1 MTLGKSGSTARTWGF
16 SVRVMVIAL
25 AAFPSL
31 SSPLT
36 SSQLISR
43 EPFLINSTWSHH
55 PWLTASS
62 EQGHGQVQSVL
73 HLMTVPVSTIMYFGH
88 SLKQASCL
96 FFPWGLGHRAWLWL
110 GWAKPGLSV
119 PFLSTS
125 SPLMVRCL
133 GAWRLHIPQTAAWD
147 QGPGRLLNQALL
159 PPKNVP
165 GGWGNPGRQ
174 RI

>member
-25 AAFPSL
+25 TAFPSL
-31 SSPLT
+31 SSPPT

-96 FFPWGLGHRAWLWL
+96 FFPWDFGRRAWLWL
-110 GWAKPGLSV
+110 GWAKPGLSG
-119 PFLSTS
+119 PFLSSS
-125 SPLMVRCL
+125 SPLMVEVLRCL
-133 GAWRLHIPQTAAWD
+133 EAPHPPNCSM
-147 QGPGRLLNQALL
+147 GPGSWKATQPG
-159 PPKNVP
+159 PPP
-165 GGWGNPGRQ
+165 IQ
-174 RI
+174 RGP